1 METMSD
7 AQRLDELCARYGLP
21 LEHLW
26 AIRDQP
32 IVRMLSPV
40 TDAAMRERFDA
51 VAPVL
56 ELVRSWD
63 STREAGGGVPAEL
76 DRALADR
83 ETRLGL
89 ERLTV
94 LIRRRNDSQRR

>member
-1 METMSD
+1 MDTMSD
-7 AQRLDELCARYGLP
+7 AQRLDQLCAKYGLP

-26 AIRDQP
+26 AVRDQP

-40 TDAAMRERFDA
+40 NDTAMQERFDA
-51 VAPVL
+51 AGPVL
-56 ELVRSWD
+56 ELVRNWD
-63 STREAGGGVPAEL
+63 STREAGGGVPPEL
-76 DRALADR
+76 DEALADR
-83 ETRLGL
+83 ERRLDL